1 MSIKILNLLHQESY
15 LELQKLSLEELKI
28 ETIKASHQGV
38 SLDGNTG
45 WDKRTFFFFISSPV
59 LFAFYYIDSLFKPFF

>member
-38 SLDGNTG
+38 SLDGNTE
-45 WDKRTFFFFISSPV
+45 
-59 LFAFYYIDSLFKPFF
+59 